1 MTTAQ
6 VLANNIYQ
14 TLKNLAKT
22 SEMECSNEEISDEL
36 GKLLAA
42 DFQKGDDSAYENVLE
57 LIDICN
63 NAWDGVSTVVR

>member
-6 VLANNIYQ
+6 VLANNIYE

-22 SEMECSNEEISDEL
+22 SECSNEEISDEL
-36 GKLLAA
+36 GKLLTA
-42 DFQKGDDSAYENVLE
+42 DFQKGDESAYDAALE

-63 NAWDGVSTVVR
+63 DAWDGTVVL